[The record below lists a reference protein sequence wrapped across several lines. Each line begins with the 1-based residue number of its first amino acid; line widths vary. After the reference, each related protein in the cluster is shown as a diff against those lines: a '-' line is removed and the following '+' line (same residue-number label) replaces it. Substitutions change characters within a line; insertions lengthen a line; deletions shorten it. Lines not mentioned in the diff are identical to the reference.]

1 MEVVWLYDERN
12 AIPYVY
18 DSAVPSKISFG
29 VFERLVQDSKKGYL
43 PEFYVLTDKSKYIG
57 YLLLLAD
64 KKEDIPK
71 PFTFF
76 ACHNGD
82 KLSVEKHK
90 ELLEFVRKRG
100 HEKGWE
106 KLVWLAENELTTI

>member
-1 MEVVWLYDERN
+1 MGSEMCIR
-12 AIPYVY
+12 
-18 DSAVPSKISFG
+18 DS
-29 VFERLVQDSKKGYL
+29 
-43 PEFYVLTDKSKYIG
+43 VLTDKSKYIG

-106 KLVWLAENELTTI
+106 KLVWLAENELKTI

>member
-57 YLLLLAD
+57 CLLYTSPSPRD
-64 KKEDIPK
+64 
-71 PFTFF
+71 
-76 ACHNGD
+76 
-82 KLSVEKHK
+82 
-90 ELLEFVRKRG
+90 RG
-100 HEKGWE
+100 
-106 KLVWLAENELTTI
+106 

>member
-1 MEVVWLYDERN
+1 MEVVWLNDERN

-64 KKEDIPK
+64 KKKI
-71 PFTFF
+71 FQN
-76 ACHNGD
+76 H
-82 KLSVEKHK
+82 LHS
-90 ELLEFVRKRG
+90 LLAIMGINYQWKNI
-100 HEKGWE
+100 KSC
-106 KLVWLAENELTTI
+106 

>member
-43 PEFYVLTDKSKYIG
+43 G

-106 KLVWLAENELTTI
+106 KLVWLAENELKTI

>member
-29 VFERLVQDSKKGYL
+29 DFERLVQDSKKGYL

-57 YLLLLAD
+57 
-64 KKEDIPK
+64 
-71 PFTFF
+71 
-76 ACHNGD
+76 
-82 KLSVEKHK
+82 
-90 ELLEFVRKRG
+90 
-100 HEKGWE
+100 
-106 KLVWLAENELTTI
+106 